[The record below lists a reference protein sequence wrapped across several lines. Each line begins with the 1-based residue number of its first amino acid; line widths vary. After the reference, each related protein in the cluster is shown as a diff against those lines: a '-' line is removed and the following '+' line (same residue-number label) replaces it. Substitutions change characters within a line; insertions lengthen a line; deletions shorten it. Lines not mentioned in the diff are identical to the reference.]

1 MQQCPK
7 DCIRLGK
14 QTLKFYCINMIHLQ
28 SLLPGLPHSSLWPG
42 GAVVKNPPVMQET
55 QVWSLGWKDPL
66 GKEMSTHSS
75 MLAWKIPWTE
85 EPDRLQSMEVQRV
98 DTPEQLST
106 TEQLWPH
113 THTPL
118 VIASHKASLEF
129 MWERKE
135 TPPLYGGSSKEFL
148 AIFNEPSTVK
158 MNDKKYLRSAWELC
172 LQTPTRK
179 S

>member
-75 MLAWKIPWTE
+75 ILAWKIPWTE
-85 EPDRLQSMEVQRV
+85 QPGELHSKGSQRV
-98 DTPEQLST
+98 GHDWA
-106 TEQLWPH
+106 TEHARLISYTVW
-113 THTPL
+113 
-118 VIASHKASLEF
+118 K
-129 MWERKE
+129 
-135 TPPLYGGSSKEFL
+135 
-148 AIFNEPSTVK
+148 IFVK
-158 MNDKKYLRSAWELC
+158 WELVEIYHNPMPCYSYYLKNNTLSICFLVC
-172 LQTPTRK
+172 LT
-179 S
+179 